1 MPPRRS
7 TPSWAAD
14 SEVTTSPRG
23 RVLAAVVAAPD
34 RVVLLF
40 FWTCLLVSPVVLVGA
55 FRPAVVVPALVAV
68 LVATWRLAPRPVA
81 ATRTSA
87 LGAVAALAVAA
98 AWLAANAP
106 YASEYVVVARDP
118 GFLTL
123 EGVWLSQHP
132 APDIPLGRAAD
143 LIAAVPAVGTET
155 EAYVRSGDV
164 MHAQGAKLVPALLGL
179 AGWVGGTG
187 AILAANL
194 VVGAVA
200 LLAVYGLAR
209 RLLAAPW
216 ALVPMVA
223 LGLTLP
229 MMAFSRAAYSEPTA
243 LALVLGGLT
252 MAWSAFETR
261 VWWRHLLAGAL
272 VGAGALA
279 RIDGAG
285 PAIGL
290 VTAYGVV
297 AAATVGAER
306 RHQARTALSAAAAG
320 TWATVALGYVDLR
333 WHSPGYLRDHSAE
346 LHLLILALVAVTLLA
361 ALAAS
366 PWWPAAPTRRLLRRR
381 HTWAVGVAAAA
392 VTACALLASRP
403 LWLVSRGIDPE
414 HPATAFVAR
423 LQEAGGLPVDPTR
436 SYDEMT
442 VTWLSWYLG
451 WIAVAAAAA
460 GLGWAAYRAVRR
472 RDPRLLVVLAVVAA
486 PSALYLW
493 RASITPDQVWA
504 MRRFLPVT
512 IPGVLVLAGVA
523 LQALWRS
530 GERGARPVA
539 ALAGVLVAIWPLAT
553 WTPVLGVVE
562 QGGRLEEARTVCAA
576 VGQGPVLYVHDGA
589 DQDFFATIRVLC
601 GVETARVVGPV
612 TPDLLRQ
619 VHEVWGDADVVTFEE
634 EDVPWTG
641 GTDPDPLLA
650 SDVTWWRGSLT
661 GVPPGGAGGV
671 SKVWVGRL
679 AADGTVTPLP
689 PASAS
694 PGPAAPGR

>member
-1 MPPRRS
+1 M
-7 TPSWAAD
+7 
-14 SEVTTSPRG
+14 
-23 RVLAAVVAAPD
+23 LAAVVAAPD
-34 RVVLLF
+34 RVVLLL
-40 FWTCLLVSPVVLVGA
+40 FWTCLVVSPAVLVGA
-55 FRPAVVVPALVAV
+55 FRPVVVVPALVAV
-68 LVATWRLAPRPVA
+68 VVATWRLAPPPVA
-81 ATRTSA
+81 ATTSSA
-87 LGAVAALAVAA
+87 LGAGAALAFAA

-123 EGVWLSQHP
+123 EGVWLSRHP

-143 LIAAVPAVGTET
+143 LIAAVPGVGTET

-209 RLLAAPW
+209 RLLTAPW

-229 MMAFSRAAYSEPTA
+229 MMAFSRAAYTEPTA
-243 LALVLGGLT
+243 LALVFGGLT
-252 MAWSAFETR
+252 MAWSAFGTR
-261 VWWRHLLAGAL
+261 TRWRHLLAGAL

-290 VTAYGVV
+290 IAAYGVV

-306 RHQARTALSAAAAG
+306 RRQARVALVATVAG
-320 TWATVALGYVDLR
+320 TWVMAGLGYLDLR
-333 WHSPGYLRDHSAE
+333 LHSPGYLDDLGPQFRP
-346 LHLLILALVAVTLLA
+346 LLAAMAAVTAVSALVA
-361 ALAAS
+361 S
-366 PWWPAAPTRRLLRRR
+366 RWWPAAPARRLLRHR
-381 HTWAVGVAAAA
+381 HAWAAGVAAAA
-392 VTACALLASRP
+392 VTACTLLASRP
-403 LWLVSRGIDPE
+403 LWLVSRGIGPD
-414 HPATAFVAR
+414 HSATAFIAK

-436 SYDEMT
+436 TYDEMT

-451 WIAVAAAAA
+451 WIAVAAAGA
-460 GLGWAAYRAVRR
+460 GLGWAAHRAVRR

-493 RASITPDQVWA
+493 RTSITPDQVWA
-504 MRRFLPVT
+504 MRRFLPAT
-512 IPGVLVLAGVA
+512 IPGLLVLAGVA

-539 ALAGVLVAIWPLAT
+539 VLAGTLVAIWPLAT

-612 TPDLLRQ
+612 TPDLLRH

-679 AADGTVTPLP
+679 AAGGTVTPLP